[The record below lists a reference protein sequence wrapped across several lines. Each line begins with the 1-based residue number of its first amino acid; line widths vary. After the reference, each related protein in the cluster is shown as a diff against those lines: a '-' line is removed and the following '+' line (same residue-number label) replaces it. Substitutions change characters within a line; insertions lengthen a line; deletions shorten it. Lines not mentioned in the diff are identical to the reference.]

1 VPCFLPRSLWLV
13 RLWSLCFPHP
23 RWRFLRLPVGENG
36 RSQADGSLPFDE
48 GALHTPVLL
57 GRERTI
63 GSCGV
68 GPGVVDQGDTVSDE
82 DVVFHGYAF
91 AGEGAAG
98 DLAAISEL
106 HIFFEFLRMRRF
118 SFHRQFHHHKGLVN
132 LDS

>member
-1 VPCFLPRSLWLV
+1 MVTVLPAPTMAFSPTTRW
-13 RLWSLCFPHP
+13 REWSLPS
-23 RWRFLRLPVGENG
+23 RWKP
-36 RSQADGSLPFDE
+36 PFDE

-68 GPGVVDQGDTVSDE
+68 GPAVVDQGDTVSDE

-91 AGEGAAG
+91 AAEGAAG

>member
-1 VPCFLPRSLWLV
+1 MFPAKIALAGTSLVTVLPASTMAFSPTTRW
-13 RLWSLCFPHP
+13 REWSLPS
-23 RWRFLRLPVGENG
+23 RWKP
-36 RSQADGSLPFDE
+36 PFDE

-68 GPGVVDQGDTVSDE
+68 GPAVVDQGDTVSDE

-106 HIFFEFLRMRRF
+106 HIF
-118 SFHRQFHHHKGLVN
+118 SN
-132 LDS
+132 LYECVDFRSIANFTTIKAW